1 MTPKR
6 RFFKPKLLAMKPRL
20 LPLIAIIGLS
30 ILAGLLI
37 HQSIREHLRPPASVM
52 LTPVQP
58 TEDALANEEQPVS
71 GEQGRRKD

>member
-1 MTPKR
+1 MTPNR

-37 HQSIREHLRPPASVM
+37 HQSIREHLRPPASVIH
-52 LTPVQP
+52 TPAPQ
-58 TEDALANEEQPVS
+58 TEDALANEEQPLG